1 MAHRHVQIVVGL
13 LVVCFGVYLA
23 LTPERAIEWF
33 GGKLPKTSSDVI
45 NLRATYGGT
54 SIGIGAFVAWVPALR
69 PWLRSVLGLL
79 GFVMAGIGAARLL
92 GFAVDG
98 NPDGRQAIWIIA
110 EVILAVGSAYGI
122 RRLARRAS

>member
-1 MAHRHVQIVVGL
+1 MANRHVQIAVGL
-13 LVVCFGVYLA
+13 VLVAFGIYLA
-23 LTPERAIEWF
+23 LSPERAIEWF

-45 NLRATYGGT
+45 NLRASYGGT
-54 SIGIGAFVAWVPALR
+54 SIGIGAFVAWLPALK

-79 GFVMAGIGAARLL
+79 GWAMAGIGAARLT
-92 GFAVDG
+92 GFALDG

-110 EVILAVGSAYGI
+110 EVILAAGSAYGI